1 MPCELLHNKT
11 QQNNQL
17 PTTPPTQTTTKNLRW
32 DGLNIVLVLGTLAHT
47 LVSFI
52 RRRKISVNK
61 SQNTVCLTFAVMIAY
76 VLKPGNPECLQS
88 ALSAIYLLSLV
99 QMIALTCNVLCIF
112 KLFCFSDLGLG
123 NWLVLIVRFFQIKSC
138 GEPNSSKLS
147 DQEIRIQSLVWP
159 QVTGVTVAD

>member
-1 MPCELLHNKT
+1 
-11 QQNNQL
+11 
-17 PTTPPTQTTTKNLRW
+17 
-32 DGLNIVLVLGTLAHT
+32 
-47 LVSFI
+47 
-52 RRRKISVNK
+52 
-61 SQNTVCLTFAVMIAY
+61 
-76 VLKPGNPECLQS
+76 
-88 ALSAIYLLSLV
+88 
-99 QMIALTCNVLCIF
+99 MIALTCNFFFIF